1 MPATEIIVPLGF
13 FAAVFGIVYI
23 AVTARHRQRMA
34 MIEKGMD
41 PGNLSRRETPFAD
54 LRRGLLF
61 IGVGL
66 GLYLGWLVARHT
78 QMGMAGGDPDD
89 GNPLPYFMMVAL
101 CAGVAMVLHHLIVRK
116 QLKD

>member
-34 MIEKGMD
+34 MIEKGLD
-41 PGNLSRRETPFAD
+41 PGNLSKRETPFAD

-61 IGVGL
+61 IGAGL
-66 GLYLGWLVARHT
+66 GLFLGWVVAHT
-78 QMGMAGGDPDD
+78 TAMGLDGDGGGRD
-89 GNPLPYFMMVAL
+89 NALPYFLMVAL
-101 CAGVAMVLHHLIVRK
+101 CVGTALIAHHLMVRK
-116 QLKD
+116 QVKP